1 MGSSRPQTSR
11 LAEKLRDIRTSFSFS
26 QAQMVDRLKEQKLPS
41 SLTLYAGNIS
51 RFEQGL
57 REPPLLV
64 LLAYA
69 RAAGVGVEVLI
80 DAELDLPNRFARS
93 MNLKLKRKPAGAT
106 KTTTQKSKAPKKKR
120 GSPGLHR

>member
-1 MGSSRPQTSR
+1 VGSSRAPTAG
-11 LAEKLRDIRTSFSFS
+11 LAEKLLTIRNSFDFS
-26 QAQMVDRLKEQKLPS
+26 QAQMVDRLKEQNLPS
-41 SLTLYAGNIS
+41 TLTLYAGNIS

-80 DAELDLPNRFARS
+80 DAELELPNRFARS
-93 MNLKLKRKPAGAT
+93 IDIKPKRRAAKSR
-106 KTTTQKSKAPKKKR
+106 TQKSKATKKTR
-120 GSPGLHR
+120 GSTRT